1 MAEKLVRDI
10 MHRGVISC
18 GPETPLQEV
27 VRVIADTDVHA
38 IVVTDPEGYIK
49 GIISHMDILPLY
61 GQDLSSYKAK
71 DIMKSPVIS
80 VHPDTPVKEAAKIML
95 ENRIHRVIVTV
106 ESEKGSEPVGVLSTT
121 DIIRD
126 MRGPKWVWY
135 MG

>member
-1 MAEKLVRDI
+1 
-10 MHRGVISC
+10 
-18 GPETPLQEV
+18 
-27 VRVIADTDVHA
+27 
-38 IVVTDPEGYIK
+38 
-49 GIISHMDILPLY
+49 
-61 GQDLSSYKAK
+61 
-71 DIMKSPVIS
+71 
-80 VHPDTPVKEAAKIML
+80 VKEAAKIML